1 MLTLPEDLLI
11 TKASEF
17 KELVLEYVQNNEI
30 ICIDDSQVK
39 RVDTIGIQLLLA
51 IVTHITAQKKEI
63 QWPAQSEIIKEGLYK
78 IGINEPILNQYLS
91 N

>member
-11 TKASEF
+11 TQVSEF
-17 KELVLEYVQNNEI
+17 KELILEYVQSHDI

-51 IVTHITAQKKEI
+51 IVTHIVALKKEI
-63 QWPAQSEIIKEGLYK
+63 QWPAQSEIIKESLHKLGV
-78 IGINEPILNQYLS
+78 NEPILNQYLS